1 LIKDRLDVFPSVVEG
16 CLLKHPNIKEAIVF
30 GIPINDFEQEICAWV
45 KLRSNEDKTSVEEIV
60 KHCQSNLLEFQ
71 VPRYVKIVE
80 SFPISQM
87 GKYLRNEMTLIYRK
101 ELGL

>member
-45 KLRSNEDKTSVEEIV
+45 KLRSNEDKTGLVTPV
-60 KHCQSNLLEFQ
+60 AMW
-71 VPRYVKIVE
+71 P
-80 SFPISQM
+80 PI
-87 GKYLRNEMTLIYRK
+87 RRHFVAI
-101 ELGL
+101 